1 MNRTVQDLVGGFVFL
16 AYYWT
21 GFTDDPATML
31 DVCDSRRTANAV
43 LREHKRT
50 RNAELEYGHRAN
62 WWVKRQAIRTANSP
76 ISLNSEA
83 YQANKE
89 QG

>member
-1 MNRTVQDLVGGFVFL
+1 MKPLVGGFVFL

-50 RNAELEYGHRAN
+50 RDAELEYGHRAN
-62 WWVKRQAIRTANSP
+62 WWVRQHAIRTANRD
-76 ISLNSEA
+76 
-83 YQANKE
+83 
-89 QG
+89 